1 MKHQAIT
8 EEQQKKEWIKR
19 RHFSI
24 RINMFFFFTFLLFSI
39 LIVQLARLQF
49 VEGKAFS
56 DDEKRTGNKD
66 IVIAPIR
73 GNIYDINGAPIAYT
87 ISSQSIFYR
96 LQQTN

>member
-1 MKHQAIT
+1 MIGVVKIMKHQAIT
-8 EEQQKKEWIKR
+8 EEQQKKEWQKR

-24 RINMFFFFTFLLFSI
+24 RINVFFFFTFLLFSI

-56 DDEKRTGNKD
+56 EDEKRTRNKP

-73 GNIYDINGAPIAYT
+73 GNIYDI
-87 ISSQSIFYR
+87 
-96 LQQTN
+96 

>member
-8 EEQQKKEWIKR
+8 EDQQKQQCQKR

-24 RINMFFFFTFLLFSI
+24 RINVFFFCTFLLFSI

-56 DDEKRTGNKD
+56 AEEKKTQNKPV
-66 IVIAPIR
+66 VIAPIR
-73 GNIYDINGAPIAYT
+73 GNIYDIK
-87 ISSQSIFYR
+87 
-96 LQQTN
+96 